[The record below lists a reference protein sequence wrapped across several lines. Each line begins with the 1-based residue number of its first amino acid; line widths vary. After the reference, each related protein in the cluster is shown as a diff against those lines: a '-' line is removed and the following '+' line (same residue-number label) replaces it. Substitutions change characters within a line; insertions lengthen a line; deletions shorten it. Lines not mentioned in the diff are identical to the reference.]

1 MICFTRI
8 PLKDFIKKHNPQEP
22 KKETI
27 ENFEKEIN
35 NLLENAPKQDDE
47 EFQKNEINK
56 FLKNTYGYD
65 CNTYK
70 KVDSAIYVDGEVR
83 VLIEVKALNNRNEF
97 PKNRENPISKAFCQ
111 MVLYFLEEIEKEKN
125 NSLKHTIICNAHEFF
140 LFDCKDLLF
149 LKEDKRIKDFYKKC
163 AKKEGTDSSKPKFYK
178 DLEQYLQ
185 EDFQGELRYTHFNL
199 SNYDPK
205 ELPLIYQVLSQEVL
219 LKQRK
224 TLDANTLN
232 KDFYEELLYI
242 LGLEEQNDK
251 GKILIKP
258 SRTQNSL
265 SAALKKK
272 YENLDDEEVMALLI
286 AWNNRIL
293 FLRLLESLL
302 ISFKHFEKPFLTTEN
317 FKDFNAL
324 NTLFFEVLAKK
335 NSERSLNK
343 EDKILE
349 KIPYLNSSLFDQTP
363 LELKG
368 HEIRLLENKKLEL
381 YQNSVLKKH
390 ENYQEK
396 KELPLLKYLFEF
408 LRLYKFTTTPKD
420 IKDNTDTSESRL
432 INPSVLGLVFE
443 KLNGYKEGS
452 FYTPSFITS
461 YMCKESI
468 TPIVLDKFNA
478 IYQWDCENLKALR
491 EKIDRNFSNEK
502 AKEYLNT
509 LLTLRICDPAVGS
522 GHFLVSALNEMV
534 LIAYELGLI
543 ASLYR
548 HELRLENDE
557 IIIHHAQTGEIFNYK
572 KPHSEND
579 PHHQIQKEL
588 FELKKD
594 IIENCLFGVDINPN
608 SCEIT
613 KLRLWIELLKYSYYI
628 FEKGKNTNN
637 LETLPN
643 IDINIKCANSLV
655 SRFALKDKALLKTE
669 KNKNLEYYI
678 AEYKELVKIY
688 KDPKILESL
697 TRPIKDSNAVRKYAK
712 ERLYQELAQ
721 NPNKDF
727 KKALNDRIEK
737 IKEAF
742 KLTLEPPQKELK
754 FKKFLKEHLELYGKS
769 ILEEAN
775 DNGLELEALALEK
788 KMAHEGLFH
797 DYTPYPKLDK
807 TDKVV
812 GLEHFNRYVLT
823 SYKDLQDEN
832 ERYANALEW
841 RFEFPEVLNDEGD
854 FLGFD
859 CIIGNPPYIRQEHI
873 KDLKPLLQKQYQDFY
888 NSTADIYTYF
898 FALAYHLLKEKGFN
912 AFITSNKYA
921 RAKYGAKLRELLLKK
936 TTLVSYMELNA
947 LKVFESAAVDTS
959 IMSFIKQ
966 TPPKESDFEY
976 YEPTPNDKDDLKST
990 PHLPMKQ
997 NALSTESFIFANAT
1011 LLDLRDKIESVGTP
1025 LKDWDIQ
1032 INYGIKTGANE
1043 AFIIP
1048 TEKREEILKNCDDA
1062 QKDER
1067 GMSERE
1073 RTKELIKPILRGK
1086 DIKRYSYEW
1095 ADLWVIIAKFGSH
1108 EFLEVEYPTI
1118 YNHLLQY
1125 KDQLEQRGQC
1135 RYSRGPQNSNKPYP
1149 GQHHWL
1155 ELDNNPK
1162 DSYLQDFEKEKIVYG
1177 EIVQEPRFY
1186 LDNGE
1191 CELGVFYAEATS
1203 FILTGEHL
1211 RYLLGMLHSKLIT
1224 FAFKTF
1230 YAGGGLGES
1239 GYRYK
1244 KAFIERLPIPQITE
1258 KNQELADKITDGAKQ
1273 ILALKAK
1280 DPKANTQGLEKEI
1293 DALVYQL
1300 YHLTDEE
1307 IKTIE
1312 NGQ

>member
-1 MICFTRI
+1 MIKFARI

-35 NLLENAPKQDDE
+35 SLLENAKRQNYE
-47 EFQKNEINK
+47 ESQKSKINE
-56 FLKNTYGYD
+56 FLKNTYGYEYD
-65 CNTYK
+65 TYE

-83 VLIEVKALNNRNEF
+83 VLIEVKALDNKTEF
-97 PKNRENPISKAFCQ
+97 PKNRENPLSKAFCQ
-111 MVLYFLEEIEKEKN
+111 MVFYFLNAIENN
-125 NSLKHTIICNAHEFF
+125 NSLKHAIICNAHEFF

-149 LKEDKRIKDFYKKC
+149 LKEDKCIKKLYKNC
-163 AKKEGTDSSKPKFYK
+163 DQKEGTDPSTKRFYS
-178 DLEQYLQ
+178 DLEEYLKK
-185 EDFQGELRYTHFNL
+185 DFEGELRYTHFNL
-199 SNYDPK
+199 SDDFK
-205 ELPLIYQVLSQEVL
+205 ELPLIYQVLSHEVL

-251 GKILIKP
+251 GKILIKQ
-258 SRTQNSL
+258 SRTKNSL
-265 SAALKKK
+265 SDALKKK
-272 YENLDDEEVMALLI
+272 YKNLDDEEVMALLI

-302 ISFKHFEKPFLTTEN
+302 ISFKHFEKSFLTTEN

-335 NSERSLNK
+335 NSERLPEIK
-343 EDKILE
+343 EDKILR
-349 KIPYLNSSLFDQTP
+349 KIPYLNSSLFDKTP

-368 HEIRLLENKKLEL
+368 HEIKWLDNYPLEIYPK
-381 YQNSVLKKH
+381 SVLKKH
-390 ENYQEK
+390 EDYQKEK
-396 KELPLLKYLFEF
+396 PLPLLKYLFEF
-408 LRLYKFTTTPKD
+408 LRVYKFTTTPED

-468 TPIVLDKFNA
+468 TSIVLDKFNQTYK
-478 IYQWDCENLKALR
+478 IECDNLKELKNYLKNSYKEDKR
-491 EKIDRNFSNEK
+491 
-502 AKEYLNT
+502 KEYLQL
-509 LLTLRICDPAVGS
+509 LLTLRVCDPAVGS

-534 LIAYELGLI
+534 WIAYELGLI
-543 ASLYR
+543 ASLYACD
-548 HELRLENDE
+548 LKLENDE
-557 IIIHHAQTGEIFNYK
+557 IIIHHAQTGEIFNYTI
-572 KPHSEND
+572 PHSEND
-579 PHHQIQKEL
+579 PHHHIQKEL

-643 IDINIKCANSLV
+643 IDINIKCANSLI
-655 SRFALKDKALLKTE
+655 SRFNLNDDLKKIPNIK
-669 KNKNLEYYI
+669 KKI
-678 AEYKELVKIY
+678 QEYKDLVAQY
-688 KDPKILESL
+688 KDPNPLYPLNKQDLINKIQDLKNTFSL
-697 TRPIKDSNAVRKYAK
+697 TLKDPKTKA
-712 ERLYQELAQ
+712 ELE
-721 NPNKDF
+721 
-727 KKALNDRIEK
+727 KAIEK
-737 IKEAF
+737 HIKNYNFFALDDKSLLDGLNYFIPSLFGTLKLSPKEEEEAF
-742 KLTLEPPQKELK
+742 AS
-754 FKKFLKEHLELYGKS
+754 YGR
-769 ILEEAN
+769 IR
-775 DNGLELEALALEK
+775 ALRK
-788 KMAHEGLFH
+788 
-797 DYTPYPKLDK
+797 KLDD
-807 TDKVV
+807 TLS
-812 GLEHFNRYVLT
+812 GGEY
-823 SYKDLQDEN
+823 Q
-832 ERYANALEW
+832 NAFEW
-841 RFEFPEVLNDEGD
+841 RFEFPEVLDDEGN

-859 CIIGNPPYIRQEHI
+859 CIIGNPPYIRQEQI
-873 KDLKPLLQKQYQDFY
+873 KDLKPLLEKQYQDFY

-898 FALAYHLLKEKGFN
+898 FALSYHLLKEKGFS

-921 RAKYGAKLRELLLKK
+921 RAKYGVKLRELLLKK
-936 TTLVSYMELNA
+936 TTIVSYMELNA
-947 LKVFESAAVDTS
+947 LKVFESATVDTS
-959 IMSFIKQ
+959 IMNFIKQ
-966 TPPKESDFEY
+966 TPPKESSFNY
-976 YEPTPNDKDDLKST
+976 YEPTSNDKDDLKST
-990 PHLPMKQ
+990 PHLSMRQ

-1043 AFIIP
+1043 AFIIT
-1048 TEKREEILKNCDDA
+1048 TEKRDAILNACKT
-1062 QKDER
+1062 QE
-1067 GMSERE
+1067 ERE
-1073 RTKELIKPILRGK
+1073 CTKRLIKPILRGK

-1095 ADLWVIIAKFGSH
+1095 AHLWVINTHNGYTSAFKSKIPPIDIAKYPATKAHLDAHYDTIATRCDQGDTPYH
-1108 EFLEVEYPTI
+1108 LRNCAYLE
-1118 YNHLLQY
+1118 
-1125 KDQLEQRGQC
+1125 
-1135 RYSRGPQNSNKPYP
+1135 
-1149 GQHHWL
+1149 
-1155 ELDNNPK
+1155 
-1162 DSYLQDFEKEKIVYG
+1162 DFEKEKIVYG

-1191 CELGVFYAEATS
+1191 CELGYFYAEATS

-1230 YAGGGLGES
+1230 YAGGGLSES

-1258 KNQELADKITDGAKQ
+1258 KNQELADKITDGAEA
-1273 ILALKAK
+1273 ILQAKAK
-1280 DPKANTQGLEKEI
+1280 DPKANTQKLEKEI

-1307 IKTIE
+1307 IKIIE
-1312 NGQ
+1312 DGQ

>member
-1 MICFTRI
+1 MDYKKLDLPNTNYPNKEQLKAFETAFNAFLETNPQENENHHNDAFNDLLKGIFKYKVKPTKKIDSAILNENNEVEVIIEFKAIKNPNEFIKKGDLNVKAFHESLLYYLRERKGGNNNLKRLILATIKELYIIDADEFEVFNKDKEIKKAFENCHDKKGNDTRTEAFYDVCQKHLNELDRSLKYYYI
-8 PLKDFIKKHNPQEP
+8 PLK
-22 KKETI
+22 KE
-27 ENFEKEIN
+27 
-35 NLLENAPKQDDE
+35 NLA
-47 EFQKNEINK
+47 
-56 FLKNTYGYD
+56 
-65 CNTYK
+65 
-70 KVDSAIYVDGEVR
+70 
-83 VLIEVKALNNRNEF
+83 
-97 PKNRENPISKAFCQ
+97 
-111 MVLYFLEEIEKEKN
+111 
-125 NSLKHTIICNAHEFF
+125 
-140 LFDCKDLLF
+140 
-149 LKEDKRIKDFYKKC
+149 
-163 AKKEGTDSSKPKFYK
+163 
-178 DLEQYLQ
+178 
-185 EDFQGELRYTHFNL
+185 
-199 SNYDPK
+199 
-205 ELPLIYQVLSQEVL
+205 LIYQALSPNFL
-219 LKQRK
+219 LKIPK
-224 TLDANTLN
+224 YSDANTLN

-265 SAALKKK
+265 SYALKEK
-272 YENLDDEEVMALLI
+272 YKNLEDEEVMALLI

-302 ISFKHFEKPFLTTEN
+302 FSFKHFGKHFGKSFLTTEN

-335 NSERSLNK
+335 NNERLKEIK

-349 KIPYLNSSLFDQTP
+349 KIPYLNSSLFDKTP

-368 HEIRLLENKKLEL
+368 HEIKWLSNEPLEIYPK
-381 YQNSVLKKH
+381 SVLKKD
-390 ENYQEK
+390 EK
-396 KELPLLKYLFEF
+396 YKNKKDLPLLKYFFEF

-478 IYQWDCENLKALR
+478 TYQWDCENLKALR

-534 LIAYELGLI
+534 LIAYKLGLI

-557 IIIHHAQTGEIFNYK
+557 IIIHTPKNEVFNYE
-572 KPHSEND
+572 KPDREND

-628 FEKGKNTNN
+628 FEEGKNTNA

-643 IDINIKCANSLV
+643 IDINIKCANSLI
-655 SRFALKDKALLKTE
+655 SRFNLNDDLKKIPNIK
-669 KNKNLEYYI
+669 KKI
-678 AEYKELVKIY
+678 QEYKDLVAQY
-688 KDPKILESL
+688 KDPNPLYLLNKADLINKIQDLKNTFSL
-697 TRPIKDSNAVRKYAK
+697 TLKDPKTKA
-712 ERLYQELAQ
+712 ELE
-721 NPNKDF
+721 
-727 KKALNDRIEK
+727 KAIEK
-737 IKEAF
+737 HIKKYNFFALDDKSLLDGLDYFIPSLFGTLKLSPKEEEEAF
-742 KLTLEPPQKELK
+742 AS
-754 FKKFLKEHLELYGKS
+754 YGR
-769 ILEEAN
+769 IR
-775 DNGLELEALALEK
+775 ALRK
-788 KMAHEGLFH
+788 
-797 DYTPYPKLDK
+797 KLD
-807 TDKVV
+807 DALS
-812 GLEHFNRYVLT
+812 GREY
-823 SYKDLQDEN
+823 Q
-832 ERYANALEW
+832 NAFEW
-841 RFEFPEVLNDEGD
+841 RFEFPEVLDDEGD

-921 RAKYGAKLRELLLKK
+921 RAKYGAKLREWLLKK

-966 TPPKESDFEY
+966 TPPKESSFNY
-976 YEPTPNDKDDLKST
+976 YEPTPDDKNDLKSART
-990 PHLPMKQ
+990 LSMKQ
-997 NALSTESFIFANAT
+997 NALSTESFIFANASF
-1011 LLDLRDKIESVGTP
+1011 LDLRDKMESVGTP

-1043 AFIIP
+1043 AFIIT
-1048 TEKREEILKNCDDA
+1048 TEKREEILNACKT
-1062 QKDER
+1062 QEER
-1067 GMSERE
+1067 K
-1073 RTKELIKPILRGK
+1073 RTETLIKPILRGK

-1095 ADLWVIIAKFGSH
+1095 AGEWIIFIPWHFPNTNNQKNMEENEQDFSIH
-1108 EFLEVEYPTI
+1108 YPII
-1118 YNHLLQY
+1118 YTHLLSHKDKLLKRNKDETGKRYEWYCLQRWAANYY
-1125 KDQLEQRGQC
+1125 K
-1135 RYSRGPQNSNKPYP
+1135 
-1149 GQHHWL
+1149 
-1155 ELDNNPK
+1155 
-1162 DSYLQDFEKEKIVYG
+1162 DFEKEKIVYPC
-1177 EIVQEPRFY
+1177 IMAKEPCFVY
-1186 LDNGE
+1186 EEKG
-1191 CELGVFYAEATS
+1191 FYAPAPAN
-1203 FILTGEHL
+1203 IITGDKIEIK
-1211 RYLLGMLHSKLIT
+1211 YITALLNSKCIY
-1224 FAFKTF
+1224 FAMRKF
-1230 YAGGGLGES
+1230 YMGGGIEGEL
-1239 GYRYK
+1239 K
-1244 KAFIERLPIPQITE
+1244 TNNLEKIPIPKITE
-1258 KNQELADKITDGAKQ
+1258 KNQKLARKITDCAKA
-1273 ILALKAK
+1273 ILEAKEK
-1280 DPKANTQGLEKEI
+1280 DPKANTQKLEKEI

-1300 YHLTDEE
+1300 YNLTDEE
-1307 IKTIE
+1307 IKIIE
-1312 NGQ
+1312 EGQ

>member
-1 MICFTRI
+1 MDYKKLDLPNTNYPNQEQLKAFETAFNAFLETNQQENENHHNDAFNDLLKGVFKYKVKPIKKIDSAILNENNKVEVIIEFKALKNPNEFIKKGDLNVKAFHESLLYYLTERKEGNNNLKHLILATIKELYIIDANEFEVFNKDKEIEKAFKNCHDRKGNDTSTKAFYDFCQKRLNELDYSLKYHHI
-8 PLKDFIKKHNPQEP
+8 PLK
-22 KKETI
+22 KE
-27 ENFEKEIN
+27 
-35 NLLENAPKQDDE
+35 NLA
-47 EFQKNEINK
+47 
-56 FLKNTYGYD
+56 
-65 CNTYK
+65 
-70 KVDSAIYVDGEVR
+70 
-83 VLIEVKALNNRNEF
+83 
-97 PKNRENPISKAFCQ
+97 
-111 MVLYFLEEIEKEKN
+111 
-125 NSLKHTIICNAHEFF
+125 
-140 LFDCKDLLF
+140 
-149 LKEDKRIKDFYKKC
+149 
-163 AKKEGTDSSKPKFYK
+163 
-178 DLEQYLQ
+178 
-185 EDFQGELRYTHFNL
+185 
-199 SNYDPK
+199 
-205 ELPLIYQVLSQEVL
+205 LIYQALSPNFL
-219 LKQRK
+219 LKIPK
-224 TLDANTLN
+224 YSDANTLN

-265 SAALKKK
+265 SDALKKK
-272 YENLDDEEVMALLI
+272 YKNLDDEEVMALLI

-302 ISFKHFEKPFLTTEN
+302 NSFEHLKSFLTTEN
-317 FKDFNAL
+317 FENFNAL

-335 NSERSLNK
+335 NSERLSEIK

-368 HEIRLLENKKLEL
+368 YEIKLLDNKKLEI
-381 YQNSVLKKH
+381 YKNSVLKKH
-390 ENYQEK
+390 EDYQKE

-408 LRLYKFTTTPKD
+408 LRLYDFTTTPKD

-461 YMCKESI
+461 YMCSESI
-468 TPIVLDKFNA
+468 TSIVLDKFNQTYK
-478 IYQWDCENLKALR
+478 IECDNLTELKNYLKSYKEDKR
-491 EKIDRNFSNEK
+491 
-502 AKEYLNT
+502 KEYLQL

-534 LIAYELGLI
+534 RVAYELGLI
-543 ASLYR
+543 TSLPLDATL
-548 HELRLENDE
+548 ELENDE
-557 IIIHHAQTGEIFNYK
+557 ILIKISNKSFIYTRPSSEKEQSHH
-572 KPHSEND
+572 
-579 PHHQIQKEL
+579 IQKEL
-588 FELKKD
+588 FELKKS

-628 FEKGKNTNN
+628 FEKGKNTNA

-643 IDINIKCANSLV
+643 IDINIKCANSLI
-655 SRFALKDKALLKTE
+655 SRFDFKQSLTHYPNIKEKTQQYKKLVKNYKEGLFDDKTILSNQIKDLLKTF
-669 KNKNLEYYI
+669 
-678 AEYKELVKIY
+678 
-688 KDPKILESL
+688 
-697 TRPIKDSNAVRKYAK
+697 
-712 ERLYQELAQ
+712 Q
-721 NPNKDF
+721 NF
-727 KKALNDRIEK
+727 CLNDKYKKE
-737 IKEAF
+737 IKAF
-742 KLTLEPPQKELK
+742 VTQCEEYRKLYGNYFAKDDADLK
-754 FKKFLKEHLELYGKS
+754 LYISENPFPKHENIYDNEEIQQQAYQYFLKLKQTYDMLY
-769 ILEEAN
+769 N
-775 DNGLELEALALEK
+775 
-788 KMAHEGLFH
+788 
-797 DYTPYPKLDK
+797 
-807 TDKVV
+807 
-812 GLEHFNRYVLT
+812 FNN
-823 SYKDLQDEN
+823 S
-832 ERYANALEW
+832 LEW
-841 RFEFPEVLNDEGD
+841 RFEFPEVLDDEGD

-859 CIIGNPPYIRQEHI
+859 CIIGNPPYIRQEQI

-898 FALAYHLLKEKGFN
+898 FALAYHLLKEKGFS

-921 RAKYGAKLRELLLKK
+921 RAKYGAKLREWLLKK
-936 TTLVSYMELNA
+936 TTIVSYMELNA

-959 IMSFIKQ
+959 IMNFIKQ
-966 TPPKESDFEY
+966 TPPKESEFKY

-990 PHLPMKQ
+990 PSLSMRQ

-1011 LLDLRDKIESVGTP
+1011 LLDLRDKMESVGTP
-1025 LKDWDIQ
+1025 LKDWGIQ

-1048 TEKREEILKNCDDA
+1048 TEKREEILNACKT
-1062 QKDER
+1062 QE
-1067 GMSERE
+1067 ERE
-1073 RTKELIKPILRGK
+1073 CTEGLIKPILRGK

-1095 ADLWVIIAKFGSH
+1095 AHLWVINTHNGYTSAQKSKIPPIDIAKYPATKAHLDSH
-1108 EFLEVEYPTI
+1108 WDTIATRCDQGDTPYHLRNCAYLE
-1118 YNHLLQY
+1118 
-1125 KDQLEQRGQC
+1125 
-1135 RYSRGPQNSNKPYP
+1135 
-1149 GQHHWL
+1149 
-1155 ELDNNPK
+1155 
-1162 DSYLQDFEKEKIVYG
+1162 DFEKEKIVYG

-1191 CELGVFYAEATS
+1191 CELGYFYAEATS

-1258 KNQELADKITDGAKQ
+1258 KNQELARKITDGAKQ

-1300 YHLTDEE
+1300 YYLTDEE

>member
-1 MICFTRI
+1 MIFTRI
-8 PLKDFIKKHNPQEP
+8 SLKDFIKKHNPQEP

-35 NLLENAPKQDDE
+35 SLLENAPRQDDE
-47 EFQKNEINK
+47 EFQKNEINS
-56 FLKNTYGYD
+56 FLKNTYGYR
-65 CNTYK
+65 CNTHK
-70 KVDSAIYVDGEVR
+70 KVDSAIYVDEEVQ
-83 VLIEVKALNNRNEF
+83 VLIEVKALDKKTEF
-97 PKNRENPISKAFCQ
+97 PKNKENPLSKAFCQ
-111 MVLYFLEEIEKEKN
+111 MVLYFLEETEEN
-125 NSLKHTIICNAHEFF
+125 NSLKHAIICNAHEFF
-140 LFDCKDLLF
+140 LFDCRDFCALF
-149 LKEDKRIKDFYKKC
+149 QNDKRITDFYKYC
-163 AKKEGTDSSKPKFYK
+163 AKKEGTDPSTKRFYS
-178 DLEQYLQ
+178 DLEEYLKK
-185 EDFQGELRYTHFNL
+185 DFEGELRYTHFNL
-199 SNYDPK
+199 SSYDLK

-219 LKQRK
+219 LKQKR

-251 GKILIKP
+251 GKILIKQ
-258 SRTQNSL
+258 SHTKNSL
-265 SAALKKK
+265 SDALKGS
-272 YENLDDEEVMALLI
+272 YNNLDDEEVMALLI

-302 ISFKHFEKPFLTTEN
+302 NSFKHFEDKDRFLTIEN

-335 NSERSLNK
+335 NSERLPEIK
-343 EDKILE
+343 EDKILQ
-349 KIPYLNSSLFDQTP
+349 KIPYLNSSLFDKTP

-368 HEIRLLENKKLEL
+368 YEIKLLDNKKLEI
-381 YQNSVLKKH
+381 YKNSVLKKH
-390 ENYQEK
+390 ENYQKEK
-396 KELPLLKYLFEF
+396 DWTLLEYLFKF
-408 LRLYKFTTTPKD
+408 LRLYDFTTTPKD
-420 IKDNTDTSESRL
+420 IKDNQNNSESSL

-468 TPIVLDKFNA
+468 TPIVRDKFNA

-491 EKIDRNFSNEK
+491 EKIDRNFSAQK
-502 AKEYLNT
+502 AKEYLQL

-557 IIIHHAQTGEIFNYK
+557 IIIHTPENKIFNYTI
-572 KPHSEND
+572 PHSEND
-579 PHHQIQKEL
+579 PHHHIQKEL

-628 FEKGKNTNN
+628 FEKGKNTNA

-643 IDINIKCANSLV
+643 IDINIKCANSLI
-655 SRFALKDKALLKTE
+655 SRFNLNDDLKKIPNIKQ
-669 KNKNLEYYI
+669 KI
-678 AEYKELVKIY
+678 QEYKDLVAQY
-688 KDPKILESL
+688 KDPNPLYPLNKADLINKIQDLKNTFSL
-697 TRPIKDSNAVRKYAK
+697 TLKDPKTKAELEKAIEKHIKDYNYFALDDKSLLAGLNYFIPSLFGTPKLSPK
-712 ERLYQELAQ
+712 EE
-721 NPNKDF
+721 
-727 KKALNDRIEK
+727 E
-737 IKEAF
+737 EAF
-742 KLTLEPPQKELK
+742 AS
-754 FKKFLKEHLELYGKS
+754 YGR
-769 ILEEAN
+769 IR
-775 DNGLELEALALEK
+775 ALRK
-788 KMAHEGLFH
+788 
-797 DYTPYPKLDK
+797 KLD
-807 TDKVV
+807 DALS
-812 GLEHFNRYVLT
+812 GGEYH
-823 SYKDLQDEN
+823 
-832 ERYANALEW
+832 NAFEW
-841 RFEFPEVLNDEGD
+841 RFEFPEVLDDEGD

-873 KDLKPLLQKQYQDFY
+873 KDLKPLLEKQYQDFY
-888 NSTADIYTYF
+888 NSSSDIYTYF
-898 FALAYHLLKEKGFN
+898 FALSYHLLKEKGFN

-947 LKVFESAAVDTS
+947 LKVFESATVDTS
-959 IMSFIKQ
+959 IISFIKQ
-966 TPPKESDFEY
+966 TPLKESVFNY

-990 PHLPMKQ
+990 PYLSMKQ

-1048 TEKREEILKNCDDA
+1048 TEKRDAILKNCDDV

-1095 ADLWVIIAKFGSH
+1095 AHLWVIFIPWHFPNTDNPKNMEENEQDFSIH
-1108 EFLEVEYPTI
+1108 YPII
-1118 YNHLLQY
+1118 YAHLLSH
-1125 KDQLEQRGQC
+1125 KDKLLKRNKDETGKRYEWYCLQRWAA
-1135 RYSRGPQNSNKPYP
+1135 N
-1149 GQHHWL
+1149 
-1155 ELDNNPK
+1155 
-1162 DSYLQDFEKEKIVYG
+1162 YLQDFEKEKIVYG

-1191 CELGVFYAEATS
+1191 CGLGYFYAEATS

-1211 RYLLGMLHSKLIT
+1211 HYLLGMLHSKLIT

-1244 KAFIERLPIPQITE
+1244 KAFIERLPIPKITT
-1258 KNQELADKITDGAKQ
+1258 KNQELADKITDYAEQ
-1273 ILALKAK
+1273 ILQAKAK
-1280 DPKANTQGLEKEI
+1280 DPKANTQKLEKEI

-1307 IKTIE
+1307 IKIIE

>member
-1 MICFTRI
+1 MIEFAHI
-8 PLKDFIKKHNPQEP
+8 SLKDFIKKYNPQEP

-35 NLLENAPKQDDE
+35 SLLENASKQGDE
-47 EFQKNEINK
+47 EFQKNEINS
-56 FLKNTYGYD
+56 FLRKVYDYD
-65 CNTYK
+65 CNTNK
-70 KVDSAIYVDGEVR
+70 KVDSAIYVDKEVR
-83 VLIEVKALNNRNEF
+83 VLIEVKALNNRDEF
-97 PKNRENPISKAFCQ
+97 PKENPLSKAFCQ
-111 MVLYFLEEIEKEKN
+111 MVFYFLKEIENN
-125 NSLKHTIICNAHEFF
+125 NSLKHAIICNAHEFF
-140 LFDCKDLLF
+140 FFDCKDLLF
-149 LKEDKRIKDFYKKC
+149 LKEDKSIKKFYKDC
-163 AKKEGTDSSKPKFYK
+163 DQKEGTDPSTKRFYSNLEEYLIKK
-178 DLEQYLQ
+178 DFK
-185 EDFQGELRYTHFNL
+185 DKLRYTHFNL
-199 SNYDPK
+199 SSYDPK
-205 ELPLIYQVLSQEVL
+205 ELPLIYQVLSHEVL

-251 GKILIKP
+251 GKILIKQ
-258 SRTQNSL
+258 SRTKNSL
-265 SAALKKK
+265 SDALKKEYK
-272 YENLDDEEVMALLI
+272 KLDDEEVMALLI

-302 ISFKHFEKPFLTTEN
+302 ISFKHFEEPFLTTEN
-317 FKDFNAL
+317 FKDFKAL

-335 NSERSLNK
+335 NNERSLEK
-343 EDKILE
+343 EILG
-349 KIPYLNSSLFDQTP
+349 KIPYLNSSLFDKTP

-368 HEIRLLENKKLEL
+368 HEIKLLDNKKLEI
-381 YQNSVLKKH
+381 YKNSVLKKH
-390 ENYQEK
+390 KEDYQKEK
-396 KELPLLKYLFEF
+396 ALPLLKYLFTF
-408 LRLYKFTTTPKD
+408 LRVYDFTTTPKD
-420 IKDNTDTSESRL
+420 IKDNQSKSESRL

-478 IYQWDCENLKALR
+478 IYQWGCKDLEALKG
-491 EKIDRNFSNEK
+491 KIDRNFSNEK

-557 IIIHHAQTGEIFNYK
+557 IIIHTPEDKVFKYTI
-572 KPHSEND
+572 PHSEND

-588 FELKKD
+588 FNLKKD

-628 FEKGKNTNN
+628 FEEGKNTNN

-643 IDINIKCANSLV
+643 IDINIKCANSLIFNFPLN
-655 SRFALKDKALLKTE
+655 SKLTIGQTLEFS
-669 KNKNLEYYI
+669 KNLKAEI
-678 AEYKELVKIY
+678 KEYKNSVMLY
-688 KDPKILESL
+688 KEGLGEKTKILQNIAKLKSLIINYFIEQHQAKKHLKESL
-697 TRPIKDSNAVRKYAK
+697 KAFISEYGDGIFDLSTAFGMEMLKIARLKENNYKFVPTLTKKQPSPIGVEAN
-712 ERLYQELAQ
+712 RLL
-721 NPNKDF
+721 
-727 KKALNDRIEK
+727 IK
-737 IKEAF
+737 IKEC
-742 KLTLEPPQKELK
+742 
-754 FKKFLKEHLELYGKS
+754 Y
-769 ILEEAN
+769 
-775 DNGLELEALALEK
+775 EAL
-788 KMAHEGLFH
+788 
-797 DYTPYPKLDK
+797 
-807 TDKVV
+807 
-812 GLEHFNRYVLT
+812 
-823 SYKDLQDEN
+823 EN
-832 ERYANALEW
+832 LKNSKAFEW
-841 RFEFPEVLNDEGD
+841 RFEFPEVLDDEGD

-873 KDLKPLLQKQYQDFY
+873 KDLKPLLEKQYQDFY

-921 RAKYGAKLRELLLKK
+921 RVKYGAKLRELLLKK
-936 TTLVSYMELNA
+936 TTIVSYMELNA

-966 TPPKESDFEY
+966 EPSKESRFNY
-976 YEPTPNDKDDLKST
+976 CKPTPDDKNDLKSAS
-990 PHLPMKQ
+990 PLPMRQ
-997 NALSTESFIFANAT
+997 NALSTESFIFANT
-1011 LLDLRDKIESVGTP
+1011 SLLDLRDKMESVGTP

-1043 AFIIP
+1043 AFIIT
-1048 TEKREEILKNCDDA
+1048 TEKREEILNACKT
-1062 QKDER
+1062 QEER
-1067 GMSERE
+1067 K
-1073 RTKELIKPILRGK
+1073 RTEALIKPILRGK

-1095 ADLWVIIAKFGSH
+1095 AHLWVIFIPWHF
-1108 EFLEVEYPTI
+1108 PNT
-1118 YNHLLQY
+1118 
-1125 KDQLEQRGQC
+1125 
-1135 RYSRGPQNSNKPYP
+1135 
-1149 GQHHWL
+1149 
-1155 ELDNNPK
+1155 NNPK
-1162 DSYLQDFEKEKIVYG
+1162 NMEENEQDFSIHYPIIYAHLLSHKDKLLKRNKDETGKRYEWYCLQRWAANYYQDFEKEKIVYG

-1191 CELGVFYAEATS
+1191 CGLGYFYAEATS

-1211 RYLLGMLHSKLIT
+1211 HYLLGMLHSKLIT

-1244 KAFIERLPIPQITE
+1244 KAFIERLPIPKITPQ
-1258 KNQELADKITDGAKQ
+1258 NQELADKITALVEQ
-1273 ILALKAK
+1273 ILQAKAK
-1280 DPKANTQGLEKEI
+1280 DPKANTQRLEKEI

-1300 YHLTDEE
+1300 YNLTDEE
-1307 IKTIE
+1307 IKIIE

>member
-1 MICFTRI
+1 MISFTRTL
-8 PLKDFIKKHNPQEP
+8 LKDFIKKYNPQEP

-35 NLLENAPKQDDE
+35 SLLENAPRQDDE

-56 FLKNTYGYD
+56 FLKNVYGYD
-65 CNTYK
+65 CNTYE
-70 KVDSAIYVDGEVR
+70 KVDSAIYVDEEVQ
-83 VLIEVKALNNRNEF
+83 VLIEVKALNNKTEF
-97 PKNRENPISKAFCQ
+97 PKNRENPLSKAFCQ

-149 LKEDKRIKDFYKKC
+149 LKEDKRIKKFYDNY
-163 AKKEGTDSSKPKFYK
+163 AKKEGTDSSKPKFYQ

-199 SNYDPK
+199 SDGFK
-205 ELPLIYQVLSQEVL
+205 ELPLIYQVLSHEVL
-219 LKQRK
+219 LKQKK

-242 LGLEEQNDK
+242 LGLEEKNEK

-265 SAALKKK
+265 SDALKASYK
-272 YENLDDEEVMALLI
+272 NLDDEEVMALLI

-302 ISFKHFEKPFLTTEN
+302 FSFKHFKNSFLTTEN

-335 NSERSLNK
+335 NSERLKEIK
-343 EDKILE
+343 EDKILG

-368 HEIRLLENKKLEL
+368 YEIKLLDNKKLEI
-381 YQNSVLKKH
+381 YKNSVLKKD
-390 ENYQEK
+390 NPKQEP
-396 KELPLLKYLFEF
+396 LPLLEYLFEF
-408 LRLYKFTTTPKD
+408 LRLYDFTTTPKD
-420 IKDNTDTSESRL
+420 IKDNTNTSESYL
-432 INPSVLGLVFE
+432 INSSVLGLVFE

-468 TPIVLDKFNA
+468 TPIVLDKFNQTYK
-478 IYQWDCENLKALR
+478 IECDNLKELKNYLKSYKEDKR
-491 EKIDRNFSNEK
+491 
-502 AKEYLNT
+502 KEYLQL
-509 LLTLRICDPAVGS
+509 LLTLRVCDPAVGS

-534 LIAYELGLI
+534 WIAYELGLI

-557 IIIHHAQTGEIFNYK
+557 IIIHTPENKIFNYTI
-572 KPHSEND
+572 PIREND
-579 PHHQIQKEL
+579 PHHHIQKEL

-613 KLRLWIELLKYSYYI
+613 NLRLWIELLKYSYYI
-628 FEKGKNTNN
+628 FEEGKNTNA

-643 IDINIKCANSLV
+643 IDINIKCANSLI
-655 SRFALKDKALLKTE
+655 SRFALKDKALLKNE
-669 KNKNLEYYI
+669 KNKNLEYSI

-688 KDPKILESL
+688 KDPQILETL
-697 TRPIKDSNAVRKYAK
+697 THPIKDSDAVGKYAK
-712 ERLYQELAQ
+712 ERLYQELKQ

-737 IKEAF
+737 IKKAF
-742 KLTLEPPQKELK
+742 KLTLDPPPKELK

-769 ILEEAN
+769 ILEEIN
-775 DNGLELEALALEK
+775 YNGLELEALALEK
-788 KMAHEGLFH
+788 QMASEKLFH
-797 DYTPYPKLDK
+797 DYRPYPKLDK
-807 TDKVV
+807 SDKVV
-812 GLEHFNRYVLT
+812 GLEHFNLYVLT

-841 RFEFPEVLNDEGD
+841 RFEFPEVLDDEGD

-873 KDLKPLLQKQYQDFY
+873 KDLKPLLEKQYQDFY

-898 FALAYHLLKEKGFN
+898 FALSYHLLREKGFN

-947 LKVFESAAVDTS
+947 LKVFESATVDTS
-959 IMSFIKQ
+959 IMNFIKQ
-966 TPPKESDFEY
+966 TPPKESDFKY
-976 YEPTPNDKDDLKST
+976 YEPTQNDKENLKNT
-990 PHLPMKQ
+990 PYLSMKQ

-1048 TEKREEILKNCDDA
+1048 TEKRDAILNACKT
-1062 QKDER
+1062 QE
-1067 GMSERE
+1067 ERE
-1073 RTKELIKPILRGK
+1073 RTEALIKPILRGK

-1095 ADLWVIIAKFGSH
+1095 ADLWVIATFPSLKLNIDD
-1108 EFLEVEYPTI
+1108 YPSLKI
-1118 YNHLLQY
+1118 YLS
-1125 KDQLEQRGQC
+1125 QC
-1135 RYSRGPQNSNKPYP
+1135 RPRIDQSGEKGCRKKTSNQWFETQDTIAYH
-1149 GQHHWL
+1149 G
-1155 ELDNNPK
+1155 
-1162 DSYLQDFEKEKIVYG
+1162 DFEKEKIVYG

-1191 CELGVFYAEATS
+1191 CELGYFYAEATS

-1211 RYLLGMLHSKLIT
+1211 CYLLGMLHSKLIT

-1273 ILALKAK
+1273 ILALKEK
-1280 DPKANTQGLEKEI
+1280 DPKANTQRLEKEI

-1307 IKTIE
+1307 IKIIE

>member
-1 MICFTRI
+1 M
-8 PLKDFIKKHNPQEP
+8 
-22 KKETI
+22 
-27 ENFEKEIN
+27 
-35 NLLENAPKQDDE
+35 
-47 EFQKNEINK
+47 KN
-56 FLKNTYGYD
+56 
-65 CNTYK
+65 
-70 KVDSAIYVDGEVR
+70 
-83 VLIEVKALNNRNEF
+83 
-97 PKNRENPISKAFCQ
+97 
-111 MVLYFLEEIEKEKN
+111 YF
-125 NSLKHTIICNAHEFF
+125 
-140 LFDCKDLLF
+140 
-149 LKEDKRIKDFYKKC
+149 
-163 AKKEGTDSSKPKFYK
+163 
-178 DLEQYLQ
+178 
-185 EDFQGELRYTHFNL
+185 
-199 SNYDPK
+199 
-205 ELPLIYQVLSQEVL
+205 
-219 LKQRK
+219 
-224 TLDANTLN
+224 
-232 KDFYEELLYI
+232 I
-242 LGLEEQNDK
+242 LGLEEKNEK

-265 SAALKKK
+265 SYALKEQYK
-272 YENLDDEEVMALLI
+272 NLDDEEVMALLI

-302 ISFKHFEKPFLTTEN
+302 NSFNHFEKPFLTTEN
-317 FKDFNAL
+317 FKDFNDL

-343 EDKILE
+343 ENKILE
-349 KIPYLNSSLFDQTP
+349 KIPYLNSSLFDQTL

-368 HEIRLLENKKLEL
+368 HEIKLLNNEPLEI
-381 YQNSVLKKH
+381 YPKSVLKKH
-390 ENYQEK
+390 EEYQK
-396 KELPLLKYLFEF
+396 QKDLPLLEYFFEF
-408 LRLYKFTTTPKD
+408 LRVYDFTTTPKD
-420 IKDNTDTSESRL
+420 IKDNQNTSESRL

-443 KLNGYKEGS
+443 KLNGYKEES

-478 IYQWDCENLKALR
+478 TYQWDCENLKALR
-491 EKIDRNFSNEK
+491 EKIDRNFSSNEK

-548 HELRLENDE
+548 HDLRLENDE
-557 IIIHHAQTGEIFNYK
+557 IIIHTPEDKVFKYTI
-572 KPHSEND
+572 PHSEND

-628 FEKGKNTNN
+628 FEEGKNTNN

-643 IDINIKCANSLV
+643 IDINIKCANSLI

-688 KDPKILESL
+688 KDPKILETL
-697 TRPIKDSNAVRKYAK
+697 THPIKDSNAVRKYAK
-712 ERLYQELAQ
+712 ERLYQELVQ

-841 RFEFPEVLNDEGD
+841 RFEFPEVLDDEGN

-888 NSTADIYTYF
+888 NSSSDIYTYF
-898 FALAYHLLKEKGFN
+898 FALAFNLLKEKGFS

-959 IMSFIKQ
+959 IMNFIKQ
-966 TPPKESDFEY
+966 TPPKESGFKY
-976 YEPTPNDKDDLKST
+976 YEPTLNDKDDLKST
-990 PHLPMKQ
+990 PSLLMKQ

-1032 INYGIKTGANE
+1032 IYRGILTGANE

-1048 TEKREEILKNCDDA
+1048 TEKRDAILNACKTQEERK
-1062 QKDER
+1062 
-1067 GMSERE
+1067 
-1073 RTKELIKPILRGK
+1073 RTETLIKPILRGK

-1095 ADLWVIIAKFGSH
+1095 AGEWLIFIPWHFPNTGSPKDMEQNEKDFSIHYPIIYA
-1108 EFLEVEYPTI
+1108 
-1118 YNHLLQY
+1118 HLLSH
-1125 KDQLEQRGQC
+1125 KDELLKRNKDETGKRYEWYCLQR
-1135 RYSRGPQNSNKPYP
+1135 
-1149 GQHHWL
+1149 WAA
-1155 ELDNNPK
+1155 
-1162 DSYLQDFEKEKIVYG
+1162 SYYQDFEKEKIVYPC
-1177 EIVQEPRFY
+1177 IMAKEPCFVY
-1186 LDNGE
+1186 EEKG
-1191 CELGVFYAEATS
+1191 FYAPAPANIITGDKIE
-1203 FILTGEHL
+1203 IKYLTA
-1211 RYLLGMLHSKLIT
+1211 LLNSKCIY
-1224 FAFKTF
+1224 FAMRKF
-1230 YAGGGLGES
+1230 YMGGGIEGEL
-1239 GYRYK
+1239 K
-1244 KAFIERLPIPQITE
+1244 TNNLEKIPIPQIT
-1258 KNQELADKITDGAKQ
+1258 KSNQPTADKIIALVDK
-1273 ILALKAK
+1273 ILQSKEK
-1280 DPKANTQGLEKEI
+1280 DPKANTQELEKEI

-1312 NGQ
+1312 DGQ

>member
-1 MICFTRI
+1 MDYKKLDLPNTNYLSKEQLEAFKTAFDAFLETNPQENENHQNDAFNDLLKGVFKYKVKPIEKIDSAILNDNNKVEVIIEFKALKNPNEFIKKGDLNVKALHESLFYYLIERRKGNNNLKHLILATIKELYIIDANEFEVFNKDKEIENAFENCYDKKGNDTHTEAFYDACQKRLNELDHSLKYHHI
-8 PLKDFIKKHNPQEP
+8 PLK
-22 KKETI
+22 KE
-27 ENFEKEIN
+27 
-35 NLLENAPKQDDE
+35 NLA
-47 EFQKNEINK
+47 
-56 FLKNTYGYD
+56 
-65 CNTYK
+65 
-70 KVDSAIYVDGEVR
+70 
-83 VLIEVKALNNRNEF
+83 
-97 PKNRENPISKAFCQ
+97 
-111 MVLYFLEEIEKEKN
+111 
-125 NSLKHTIICNAHEFF
+125 
-140 LFDCKDLLF
+140 
-149 LKEDKRIKDFYKKC
+149 
-163 AKKEGTDSSKPKFYK
+163 
-178 DLEQYLQ
+178 
-185 EDFQGELRYTHFNL
+185 
-199 SNYDPK
+199 
-205 ELPLIYQVLSQEVL
+205 LIYQALSPNFL
-219 LKQRK
+219 LKIPK
-224 TLDANTLN
+224 YSDANTLN

-265 SAALKKK
+265 SDALKASYK
-272 YENLDDEEVMALLI
+272 NLDDEEVMALLI

-302 ISFKHFEKPFLTTEN
+302 ISFKHFGNENHFLTTEN
-317 FKDFNAL
+317 FNDFNAL

-335 NSERSLNK
+335 NSERLPEIK

-349 KIPYLNSSLFDQTP
+349 KIPYLNSSLFDKTP

-368 HEIRLLENKKLEL
+368 YEIKLLDNKKLEI
-381 YQNSVLKKH
+381 YKNSVLKKH
-390 ENYQEK
+390 EEYQK
-396 KELPLLKYLFEF
+396 DKASLPLLEYFFKF

-468 TPIVLDKFNA
+468 TTIVLDKFNQTYN
-478 IYQWDCENLKALR
+478 IECENLTELKNYLQNSYKENKR
-491 EKIDRNFSNEK
+491 
-502 AKEYLNT
+502 KEYLNT

-534 LIAYELGLI
+534 LIAHKLGLI

-548 HELRLENDE
+548 YELRLENDE
-557 IIIHHAQTGEIFNYK
+557 IIIHTPEDKVFKYTI
-572 KPHSEND
+572 PHSEND

-588 FELKKD
+588 FELKKS

-628 FEKGKNTNN
+628 FEEGKNTNN

-643 IDINIKCANSLV
+643 IDINIKCGNSLIFNFPLN
-655 SRFALKDKALLKTE
+655 SKLTIGQTLEFS
-669 KNKNLEYYI
+669 KNLKAEI
-678 AEYKELVKIY
+678 KEYKNSVMFY
-688 KDPKILESL
+688 KEGLGEKAKILQNIAKLKSLIINYFIEQHQAKRHLKESL
-697 TRPIKDSNAVRKYAK
+697 KAFISEYGDGIFDISTAFGMEMLKIARHKDNNYKFNPTLTKKQPSPIGVEAN
-712 ERLYQELAQ
+712 RLL
-721 NPNKDF
+721 
-727 KKALNDRIEK
+727 IK
-737 IKEAF
+737 IKECYE
-742 KLTLEPPQKELK
+742 TLENLK
-754 FKKFLKEHLELYGKS
+754 NS
-769 ILEEAN
+769 
-775 DNGLELEALALEK
+775 
-788 KMAHEGLFH
+788 
-797 DYTPYPKLDK
+797 K
-807 TDKVV
+807 T
-812 GLEHFNRYVLT
+812 
-823 SYKDLQDEN
+823 
-832 ERYANALEW
+832 LEW
-841 RFEFPEVLNDEGD
+841 RFEFPEVLDDEGD
-854 FLGFD
+854 FSGFD

-873 KDLKPLLQKQYQDFY
+873 KDLKPLLEKQYQDFY

-898 FALAYHLLKEKGFN
+898 FALAFNLLKEKGFN

-921 RAKYGAKLRELLLKK
+921 RAKYGAKLREWLLKK
-936 TTLVSYMELNA
+936 TTIVSYMELNA
-947 LKVFESAAVDTS
+947 LKVFESATVDTS
-959 IMSFIKQ
+959 IMNFIKQ
-966 TPPKESDFEY
+966 DPPKESDFKY

-990 PHLPMKQ
+990 PSLSMKQ

-1032 INYGIKTGANE
+1032 IYRGILTGANE

-1048 TEKREEILKNCDDA
+1048 TEKRDAILNACKTQEERKHT
-1062 QKDER
+1062 ER
-1067 GMSERE
+1067 
-1073 RTKELIKPILRGK
+1073 LIKPILRGK

-1095 ADLWVIIAKFGSH
+1095 AGEWLINTHNGYTSNLKSKIPPIDIAKYPATKAHLDAHYDTIATRCDQGDTPYH
-1108 EFLEVEYPTI
+1108 LRNCAYLE
-1118 YNHLLQY
+1118 
-1125 KDQLEQRGQC
+1125 
-1135 RYSRGPQNSNKPYP
+1135 
-1149 GQHHWL
+1149 
-1155 ELDNNPK
+1155 
-1162 DSYLQDFEKEKIVYG
+1162 DFEKEKIVYG

-1191 CELGVFYAEATS
+1191 CELGYFYAEATS

-1244 KAFIERLPIPQITE
+1244 KAFIERLPIPKITE
-1258 KNQELADKITDGAKQ
+1258 KNQELADKITDSTKQ
-1273 ILALKAK
+1273 ILVLKEK
-1280 DPKANTQGLEKEI
+1280 DPKANTQELEKEI

-1307 IKTIE
+1307 IKIIE

>member
-1 MICFTRI
+1 MIRFAHI
-8 PLKDFIKKHNPQEP
+8 SLKDFIKKHNPQEP

-35 NLLENAPKQDDE
+35 SLLENAPKQDDE

-56 FLKNTYGYD
+56 FLKNAYGYD
-65 CNTYK
+65 CNISK

-83 VLIEVKALNNRNEF
+83 VLIEVKALNNKTEF
-97 PKNRENPISKAFCQ
+97 PKNRENPLSKAFCQ
-111 MVLYFLEEIEKEKN
+111 MVFYFLNAIKNN
-125 NSLKHTIICNAHEFF
+125 NSLKHAIICNAHEFF
-140 LFDCKDLLF
+140 LFDCKDFCTLF
-149 LKEDKRIKDFYKKC
+149 QNHKRITKLHKDC
-163 AKKEGTDSSKPKFYK
+163 AKKEGTDDSTKRFYS
-178 DLEQYLQ
+178 DLEEYLKK
-185 EDFQGELRYTHFNL
+185 DFQGELPYTHFNL
-199 SNYDPK
+199 SSYDPK
-205 ELPLIYQVLSQEVL
+205 ELPLIYQVLSHEVL

-242 LGLEEQNDK
+242 LGLEEKNEK

-265 SAALKKK
+265 SYALKEQYK
-272 YENLDDEEVMALLI
+272 NLDDEEVMALLI

-302 ISFKHFEKPFLTTEN
+302 ISFKHFKNPFLTIEN

-335 NSERSLNK
+335 NNERSKEIK

-349 KIPYLNSSLFDQTP
+349 KIPYLNSSLFDKTP
-363 LELKG
+363 LESKG
-368 HEIRLLENKKLEL
+368 YEIKLLDNKKLEI
-381 YQNSVLKKH
+381 YKNSVLKKH

-408 LRLYKFTTTPKD
+408 LRVYKFTTTPKD

-468 TPIVLDKFNA
+468 TPIVLDKFNQTYK
-478 IYQWDCENLKALR
+478 IECENLTELR
-491 EKIDRNFSNEK
+491 NYFKDNYSYKEDKR
-502 AKEYLNT
+502 KEYLQL
-509 LLTLRICDPAVGS
+509 LLTLRVCDPAVGS

-534 LIAYELGLI
+534 WIAYELGLI

-557 IIIHHAQTGEIFNYK
+557 IIIHTPEDKIFNYTI
-572 KPHSEND
+572 PHSEND
-579 PHHQIQKEL
+579 PHHHIQKEL
-588 FELKKD
+588 FNLKKD

-643 IDINIKCANSLV
+643 IDINIKCANSLI

-688 KDPKILESL
+688 KDPKILETL

-742 KLTLEPPQKELK
+742 KLTLEPPPKELK

-775 DNGLELEALALEK
+775 YNGLELEALALEK
-788 KMAHEGLFH
+788 QMASEKLFH
-797 DYTPYPKLDK
+797 DYRPYPKLDK
-807 TDKVV
+807 SDKVV

-832 ERYANALEW
+832 ERYANAFEW
-841 RFEFPEVLNDEGD
+841 RFEFPEVLDDEGD

-859 CIIGNPPYIRQEHI
+859 CIIGNPPYIRQEQI
-873 KDLKPLLQKQYQDFY
+873 KDLKPLLEKQYQDFY

-898 FALAYHLLKEKGFN
+898 FALSFHLLKDKGFS

-921 RAKYGAKLRELLLKK
+921 RAKYGTKLREWLLKK
-936 TTLVSYMELNA
+936 TTIVSYMELNA
-947 LKVFESAAVDTS
+947 LKVFESATVDTS
-959 IMSFIKQ
+959 IMNFIKQ
-966 TPPKESDFEY
+966 TPPKENSFKY
-976 YEPTPNDKDDLKST
+976 YEPTPNDKDDLKSA
-990 PHLPMKQ
+990 PHLLMKQ

-1048 TEKREEILKNCDDA
+1048 TEKRDAILNACKT
-1062 QKDER
+1062 QE
-1067 GMSERE
+1067 ERE
-1073 RTKELIKPILRGK
+1073 RTERLIKPILRGK

-1095 ADLWVIIAKFGSH
+1095 AHLWVINTHNGYTSAFKSKIPPIDIEKYPATKAHLDSH
-1108 EFLEVEYPTI
+1108 YDAITTRSDQGDTPYHLRNCAYLE
-1118 YNHLLQY
+1118 
-1125 KDQLEQRGQC
+1125 
-1135 RYSRGPQNSNKPYP
+1135 
-1149 GQHHWL
+1149 
-1155 ELDNNPK
+1155 
-1162 DSYLQDFEKEKIVYG
+1162 DFEKEKIVYG

-1191 CELGVFYAEATS
+1191 CELGYFYAEATS

-1258 KNQELADKITDGAKQ
+1258 KNQELADEIIALVDKILKS
-1273 ILALKAK
+1273 KAK
-1280 DPKANTQGLEKEI
+1280 DPKANTQRSEKEI

-1300 YHLTDEE
+1300 YNLTDEE
-1307 IKTIE
+1307 IKIIE
-1312 NGQ
+1312 DGQ

>member
-1 MICFTRI
+1 MMSFARI
-8 PLKDFIKKHNPQEP
+8 PLKDFIKKYNPQTP
-22 KKETI
+22 TKETI
-27 ENFEKEIN
+27 EDFEKEIN
-35 NLLENAPKQDDE
+35 SLLENAKRKDDE
-47 EFQKNEINK
+47 EFQKNEINS
-56 FLKNTYGYD
+56 FLKNAYGYK
-65 CNTYK
+65 CNTDE

-97 PKNRENPISKAFCQ
+97 PKDRENPLSKAFCQ
-111 MVLYFLEEIEKEKN
+111 MVFYFLKEIENN
-125 NSLKHTIICNAHEFF
+125 NSLKHAIICNAHEFF

-149 LKEDKRIKDFYKKC
+149 LSKDKRITKLHEDC
-163 AKKEGTDSSKPKFYK
+163 AKKEGTDHSTKRFYS
-178 DLEQYLQ
+178 DLEEYLKK
-185 EDFQGELRYTHFNL
+185 DFKGELPYTHFNL
-199 SNYDPK
+199 SDDFK

-258 SRTQNSL
+258 SRTENSL
-265 SAALKKK
+265 SAALKGS
-272 YENLDDEEVMALLI
+272 YNNLDDEEVMALLI

-302 ISFKHFEKPFLTTEN
+302 ISFEHFKKEKSFLTTGN

-335 NSERSLNK
+335 NSERLKEIK

-349 KIPYLNSSLFDQTP
+349 KIPYLNSSLFDKTP

-368 HEIRLLENKKLEL
+368 HEIKLLNNEPLEI
-381 YQNSVLKKH
+381 YPKSVLKKH
-390 ENYQEK
+390 KEYQK
-396 KELPLLKYLFEF
+396 QKALPLLEYLFAF
-408 LRLYKFTTTPKD
+408 LRVYDFTTTPKD
-420 IKDNTDTSESRL
+420 IKDNQNNSESVL

-468 TPIVLDKFNA
+468 TPIVLDKFNQTYK
-478 IYQWDCENLKALR
+478 IECENLKELKNYLQNSYKEDKR
-491 EKIDRNFSNEK
+491 
-502 AKEYLNT
+502 KEYLNT
-509 LLTLRICDPAVGS
+509 LLTLRVCDPAVGS

-557 IIIHHAQTGEIFNYK
+557 IIIHTPENKVFKYTI
-572 KPHSEND
+572 PHSEND

-628 FEKGKNTNN
+628 FEKGKNTNA

-643 IDINIKCANSLV
+643 IDINIKCANSLI
-655 SRFALKDKALLKTE
+655 SRFNLNDDLKKIPNIKQ
-669 KNKNLEYYI
+669 KI
-678 AEYKELVKIY
+678 QEYKDLVAQY
-688 KDPKILESL
+688 KDPNPLYPLNKADLINKIQDLKNTFSL
-697 TRPIKDSNAVRKYAK
+697 TLKDPKTKA
-712 ERLYQELAQ
+712 ELE
-721 NPNKDF
+721 
-727 KKALNDRIEK
+727 KAIEK
-737 IKEAF
+737 HIKKYNFFALDDKSLLDGLDYFIPSLFGTPKLSPKEEEEAF
-742 KLTLEPPQKELK
+742 AS
-754 FKKFLKEHLELYGKS
+754 YGR
-769 ILEEAN
+769 IR
-775 DNGLELEALALEK
+775 ALRK
-788 KMAHEGLFH
+788 
-797 DYTPYPKLDK
+797 KLD
-807 TDKVV
+807 DALS
-812 GLEHFNRYVLT
+812 GGEY
-823 SYKDLQDEN
+823 Q
-832 ERYANALEW
+832 NAFEW
-841 RFEFPEVLNDEGD
+841 RFEFPEVLDDEGD

-898 FALAYHLLKEKGFN
+898 FALSYHLLKEKGFS

-921 RAKYGAKLRELLLKK
+921 RAKYGAKLREWLLKK
-936 TTLVSYMELNA
+936 TTIASYMELNA

-959 IMSFIKQ
+959 IMNFIKQ
-966 TPPKESDFEY
+966 TPPKESVFKY

-990 PHLPMKQ
+990 PHLSMKQ

-1011 LLDLRDKIESVGTP
+1011 LLDLRDKIESIGTP

-1048 TEKREEILKNCDDA
+1048 TEKRDAILKNCDDL
-1062 QKDER
+1062 QKDEK

-1095 ADLWVIIAKFGSH
+1095 AGEWLINTHNGYTSALKSKIPPIDIEKYPATKAHLDAHYDTIATRCDQGDTPYNLRNCAY
-1108 EFLEVEYPTI
+1108 LE
-1118 YNHLLQY
+1118 
-1125 KDQLEQRGQC
+1125 
-1135 RYSRGPQNSNKPYP
+1135 
-1149 GQHHWL
+1149 
-1155 ELDNNPK
+1155 
-1162 DSYLQDFEKEKIVYG
+1162 DFEKEKIVYG

-1211 RYLLGMLHSKLIT
+1211 HYLLGMLHSKLIT

-1258 KNQELADKITDGAKQ
+1258 KNQELADKIIALVDK
-1273 ILALKAK
+1273 ILKSKEK
-1280 DPKANTQGLEKEI
+1280 DPKANTQELEKEI

-1300 YHLTDEE
+1300 YNLTDEE
-1307 IKTIE
+1307 IKIIE

>member
-1 MICFTRI
+1 MDYKKLDLPNTNYPNKEQLKAFETAFNAFLETNPQENENHHNDAFNDLLKSVFKYKVKPTKKIDSAILNENNEVEVIIEFKALKNPNEFIKKGDLNVKAFHESLLYYLTERKEGNNNLKHLILATIKELYIIDANEFEVFNKDKEIENAFKNCHDRKGNDTRTKAFYDACQKRLNELDHSLKYHHI
-8 PLKDFIKKHNPQEP
+8 PLK
-22 KKETI
+22 KE
-27 ENFEKEIN
+27 
-35 NLLENAPKQDDE
+35 NLA
-47 EFQKNEINK
+47 
-56 FLKNTYGYD
+56 
-65 CNTYK
+65 
-70 KVDSAIYVDGEVR
+70 
-83 VLIEVKALNNRNEF
+83 
-97 PKNRENPISKAFCQ
+97 
-111 MVLYFLEEIEKEKN
+111 
-125 NSLKHTIICNAHEFF
+125 
-140 LFDCKDLLF
+140 
-149 LKEDKRIKDFYKKC
+149 
-163 AKKEGTDSSKPKFYK
+163 
-178 DLEQYLQ
+178 
-185 EDFQGELRYTHFNL
+185 
-199 SNYDPK
+199 
-205 ELPLIYQVLSQEVL
+205 LIYQALSPNFL
-219 LKQRK
+219 LKIPK
-224 TLDANTLN
+224 YSDANTLN

-242 LGLEEQNDK
+242 LGLEEQNEK

-265 SAALKKK
+265 SDALKEK
-272 YENLDDEEVMALLI
+272 YKNLDDEEVMALLI

-302 ISFKHFEKPFLTTEN
+302 ISFKHFEDKDRFLTTEN

-335 NSERSLNK
+335 NSERLKEIK
-343 EDKILE
+343 EDKILG
-349 KIPYLNSSLFDQTP
+349 KIPYLNSSLFDKTP

-368 HEIRLLENKKLEL
+368 HEIKFLDNKKLEI
-381 YQNSVLKKH
+381 YKNSVLKKH
-390 ENYQEK
+390 KDYQKEK
-396 KELPLLKYLFEF
+396 ALPLLKYLFAF
-408 LRLYKFTTTPKD
+408 LHAYKFTTTPKD

-468 TPIVLDKFNA
+468 MSIVLDKFNQTYK
-478 IYQWDCENLKALR
+478 IECEKLTELKNYLKSYKEDKR
-491 EKIDRNFSNEK
+491 
-502 AKEYLNT
+502 KEYLQL

-548 HELRLENDE
+548 HDLRLENDE
-557 IIIHHAQTGEIFNYK
+557 IIIHTPEDKIFNYTI
-572 KPHSEND
+572 PHSEND
-579 PHHQIQKEL
+579 PHHHIQKEL

-628 FEKGKNTNN
+628 FEEGKNTNN

-643 IDINIKCANSLV
+643 IDINIKCANSLI
-655 SRFALKDKALLKTE
+655 SRFNLNDDLKKIPNIKQ
-669 KNKNLEYYI
+669 KI
-678 AEYKELVKIY
+678 QEYKDLVAQY
-688 KDPKILESL
+688 KDPNPLYPLNKADLINKIQDLKNTFSITLKDPKTKAELEKAIEKH
-697 TRPIKDSNAVRKYAK
+697 IKDYNYFALDDKSLLAGLNYFTPSLFGTPKLSPK
-712 ERLYQELAQ
+712 EE
-721 NPNKDF
+721 
-727 KKALNDRIEK
+727 E
-737 IKEAF
+737 EAF
-742 KLTLEPPQKELK
+742 AS
-754 FKKFLKEHLELYGKS
+754 YGR
-769 ILEEAN
+769 IR
-775 DNGLELEALALEK
+775 ALRK
-788 KMAHEGLFH
+788 
-797 DYTPYPKLDK
+797 KLD
-807 TDKVV
+807 DALS
-812 GLEHFNRYVLT
+812 GGEY
-823 SYKDLQDEN
+823 Q
-832 ERYANALEW
+832 NAFEW
-841 RFEFPEVLNDEGD
+841 RFEFPEVLDDEGN

-873 KDLKPLLQKQYQDFY
+873 KDIKPLLEKQYKDFY

-898 FALAYHLLKEKGFN
+898 FALAYHLLKEKGFS

-921 RAKYGAKLRELLLKK
+921 RAKYGAKLREWLLKK
-936 TTLVSYMELNA
+936 TTIVSYMELNA

-959 IMSFIKQ
+959 IMNFIKQ
-966 TPPKESDFEY
+966 TPPKESGFNY

-990 PHLPMKQ
+990 PSLLIKQ

-1011 LLDLRDKIESVGTP
+1011 LLDLRDKIESVGIP

-1043 AFIIP
+1043 AFIIT
-1048 TEKREEILKNCDDA
+1048 TEKREEILNACKT
-1062 QKDER
+1062 QEER
-1067 GMSERE
+1067 KRTER
-1073 RTKELIKPILRGK
+1073 LIKPILRGK

-1095 ADLWVIIAKFGSH
+1095 ADLWVINTHNGYTSSFKSKIPPIDIEKYPATKAHLDAHYDAIVTRCDQGDTPYH
-1108 EFLEVEYPTI
+1108 LRNCAYLE
-1118 YNHLLQY
+1118 
-1125 KDQLEQRGQC
+1125 
-1135 RYSRGPQNSNKPYP
+1135 
-1149 GQHHWL
+1149 
-1155 ELDNNPK
+1155 
-1162 DSYLQDFEKEKIVYG
+1162 DFEKEKIVYG

-1191 CELGVFYAEATS
+1191 CGLGYFYAEATS

-1211 RYLLGMLHSKLIT
+1211 RYLLVMLHSKLIT

-1244 KAFIERLPIPQITE
+1244 KAFIERLPIPKITE
-1258 KNQELADKITDGAKQ
+1258 KNQELARKITDGAKQ
-1273 ILALKAK
+1273 ILALKEK
-1280 DPKANTQGLEKEI
+1280 DPKANTQRLEKEI

-1300 YHLTDEE
+1300 YNLTDEE
-1307 IKTIE
+1307 IKIIE

>member
-1 MICFTRI
+1 MDYKKLDLPNTNYPSKEQLEAFETAFDAFLETN
-8 PLKDFIKKHNPQEP
+8 PQENENHHNDAFNDLLKGVFEYKVKPTKKIDSAILNENNKVEVIIEFKALKNPNEFIKKGDLN
-22 KKETI
+22 
-27 ENFEKEIN
+27 
-35 NLLENAPKQDDE
+35 
-47 EFQKNEINK
+47 
-56 FLKNTYGYD
+56 
-65 CNTYK
+65 
-70 KVDSAIYVDGEVR
+70 
-83 VLIEVKALNNRNEF
+83 VKALHESLLYYLIERKNGNNNLKHLILATIKELYIIDANEF
-97 PKNRENPISKAFCQ
+97 EVFNKDK
-111 MVLYFLEEIEKEKN
+111 EIENAFKN
-125 NSLKHTIICNAHEFF
+125 CHDRKGNDTRTEAFYDVCQKRLNELDRSLKYHHIS
-140 LFDCKDLLF
+140 L
-149 LKEDKRIKDFYKKC
+149 
-163 AKKEGTDSSKPKFYK
+163 KKE
-178 DLEQYLQ
+178 
-185 EDFQGELRYTHFNL
+185 NL
-199 SNYDPK
+199 A
-205 ELPLIYQVLSQEVL
+205 LIYQALSPNFL
-219 LKQRK
+219 LKIPK
-224 TLDANTLN
+224 YSDANTLN

-265 SAALKKK
+265 STALK
-272 YENLDDEEVMALLI
+272 YSYTNLDDEEVMALLI

-317 FKDFNAL
+317 FNDFNAL

-335 NSERSLNK
+335 NSERLKEIK

-363 LELKG
+363 LESKG
-368 HEIRLLENKKLEL
+368 HEIKLLDNKKLEI
-381 YQNSVLKKH
+381 YKNSVLKKH
-390 ENYQEK
+390 ENYQKEK
-396 KELPLLKYLFEF
+396 DWTLLEYLFEF

-420 IKDNTDTSESRL
+420 IKDNQNTSESRL

-478 IYQWDCENLKALR
+478 TYQWNCENLKALR

-509 LLTLRICDPAVGS
+509 LLTLRVCDPAVGS

-548 HELRLENDE
+548 CDLRLENDE
-557 IIIHHAQTGEIFNYK
+557 IIIHTPKNEVFKYTI
-572 KPHSEND
+572 PHSEND

-588 FELKKD
+588 FNLKKD

-628 FEKGKNTNN
+628 FEKGKNTNA

-643 IDINIKCANSLV
+643 IDINIKCANSLI

-669 KNKNLEYYI
+669 KNKNLKYSI

-688 KDPKILESL
+688 KDPQILETL
-697 TRPIKDSNAVRKYAK
+697 THPIKDSDAVGKYAK
-712 ERLYQELAQ
+712 ERLYQELKQ

-737 IKEAF
+737 IKKAF
-742 KLTLEPPQKELK
+742 KLTLDPPPKELK

-775 DNGLELEALALEK
+775 YNGLELEALALEK
-788 KMAHEGLFH
+788 QMANEKLFH
-797 DYTPYPKLDK
+797 DYRPYPKLDK
-807 TDKVV
+807 SDKVV
-812 GLEHFNRYVLT
+812 GLEHFNRYVLA

-859 CIIGNPPYIRQEHI
+859 CIIGNPPYIRQEQI
-873 KDLKPLLQKQYQDFY
+873 KDLKPLLEKQYQDFY

-898 FALAYHLLKEKGFN
+898 FALSYHLLKEKGFS

-921 RAKYGAKLRELLLKK
+921 RAKYGTKLREWLLKK
-936 TTLVSYMELNA
+936 TTIVSYMELNA

-959 IMSFIKQ
+959 IMNFIKQ
-966 TPPKESDFEY
+966 TPPKESDFKY
-976 YEPTPNDKDDLKST
+976 YEPTPNDKNDLKST
-990 PHLPMKQ
+990 SYLSMKQ

-1048 TEKREEILKNCDDA
+1048 TEKRDAILNACKT
-1062 QKDER
+1062 QE
-1067 GMSERE
+1067 ERE
-1073 RTKELIKPILRGK
+1073 CTERLIKPILRGK

-1095 ADLWVIIAKFGSH
+1095 AHLWVINTHNGYTSNLKSKIPPIDIEKYPATKAHLDAHYDTIATRCDQGDTPYH
-1108 EFLEVEYPTI
+1108 LRNCAYLE
-1118 YNHLLQY
+1118 
-1125 KDQLEQRGQC
+1125 
-1135 RYSRGPQNSNKPYP
+1135 
-1149 GQHHWL
+1149 
-1155 ELDNNPK
+1155 
-1162 DSYLQDFEKEKIVYG
+1162 DFEKEKIVYPETSQG
-1177 EIVQEPRFY
+1177 AYFIYENSGIFLEKTAFMIVSDAY
-1186 LDNGE
+1186 NLK
-1191 CELGVFYAEATS
+1191 L
-1203 FILTGEHL
+1203 LTA
-1211 RYLLGMLHSKLIT
+1211 LLNSKLIT
-1224 FAFKTF
+1224 FYFKNF
-1230 YAGGGLGES
+1230 CGGCILGKS
-1239 GYRYK
+1239 GYQYNK
-1244 KAFIERLPIPQITE
+1244 HALEKIPIPQITE
-1258 KNQELADKITDGAKQ
+1258 KNQELADEIIALVDKILQAKE
-1273 ILALKAK
+1273 K
-1280 DPKANTQGLEKEI
+1280 DPKANTQQLEKEI

-1307 IKTIE
+1307 IKIIE

>member
-1 MICFTRI
+1 MMSFTRI
-8 PLKDFIKKHNPQEP
+8 LLKDFIKKYNPP
-22 KKETI
+22 TPTKETI

-35 NLLENAPKQDDE
+35 SLLENAPRQDDE

-56 FLKNTYGYD
+56 FLKNAYSYD
-65 CNTYK
+65 CNTSK
-70 KVDSAIYVDGEVR
+70 KVDSAIYVDKEVR
-83 VLIEVKALNNRNEF
+83 VLIEVKALNNKIEF
-97 PKNRENPISKAFCQ
+97 PKDKENPLSKAFCQ
-111 MVLYFLEEIEKEKN
+111 MVLYFLEEREKEKN
-125 NSLKHTIICNAHEFF
+125 NSLKHAIICNAHEFF
-140 LFDCKDLLF
+140 LFDCRDFCALF
-149 LKEDKRIKDFYKKC
+149 QNDKRITDFYKYC
-163 AKKEGTDSSKPKFYK
+163 AKKEGTDPSTKRFYS
-178 DLEQYLQ
+178 DLEEYLKK
-185 EDFQGELRYTHFNL
+185 DFEGELRYTHFNL
-199 SNYDPK
+199 SSYDLK

-219 LKQRK
+219 LKQKR

-265 SAALKKK
+265 SDVLKKQYK
-272 YENLDDEEVMALLI
+272 DLDDEEVMALLI

-302 ISFKHFEKPFLTTEN
+302 ISFKHFKDRFLTIGN

-349 KIPYLNSSLFDQTP
+349 KIPYLNSSLFDQTS
-363 LELKG
+363 LESKG
-368 HEIRLLENKKLEL
+368 YEIRLLENKKLEL
-381 YQNSVLKKH
+381 YKNSVLKKH
-390 ENYQEK
+390 EEYQK
-396 KELPLLKYLFEF
+396 QKDLPLLKYLFEF

-478 IYQWDCENLKALR
+478 IYQWDCKDLEALKG
-491 EKIDRNFSNEK
+491 KIDRNFSNEK
-502 AKEYLNT
+502 AKEYLQL

-522 GHFLVSALNEMV
+522 GHFLVSVLNEMV
-534 LIAYELGLI
+534 LIAYKLGLI

-557 IIIHHAQTGEIFNYK
+557 IIIHTPEDKVFKYTI
-572 KPHSEND
+572 PHSEND

-643 IDINIKCANSLV
+643 IDINIKCGNSLI

-669 KNKNLEYYI
+669 KNKTLEYYI

-697 TRPIKDSNAVRKYAK
+697 TCPIKDSNAVRKYAK

-841 RFEFPEVLNDEGD
+841 RFEFPEVLDDEGD

-888 NSTADIYTYF
+888 NSSSDIYTYF
-898 FALAYHLLKEKGFN
+898 FALSYHLLKEKGFN

-936 TTLVSYMELNA
+936 TTIVSYMELNA

-959 IMSFIKQ
+959 IIHFIKQ
-966 TPPKESDFEY
+966 TPPKESVFDY
-976 YEPTPNDKDDLKST
+976 YEPTQNDKDDLKST
-990 PHLPMKQ
+990 PSLLMKQ

-1048 TEKREEILKNCDDA
+1048 TEKRDAILNACKT
-1062 QKDER
+1062 QE
-1067 GMSERE
+1067 ERE
-1073 RTKELIKPILRGK
+1073 RTERLIKPILRGK

-1095 ADLWVIIAKFGSH
+1095 ADLWVINTHNGYTSNLKSKIPPIDIEKYPAIKAHLDAHYDAIVTRCDQGDTPYNLRNCAY
-1108 EFLEVEYPTI
+1108 LE
-1118 YNHLLQY
+1118 
-1125 KDQLEQRGQC
+1125 
-1135 RYSRGPQNSNKPYP
+1135 
-1149 GQHHWL
+1149 
-1155 ELDNNPK
+1155 
-1162 DSYLQDFEKEKIVYG
+1162 DFEKEKIAYPETSQGAYFVYENSG
-1177 EIVQEPRFY
+1177 IFLEKTAFMIVSDAY
-1186 LDNGE
+1186 NLK
-1191 CELGVFYAEATS
+1191 L
-1203 FILTGEHL
+1203 LTA
-1211 RYLLGMLHSKLIT
+1211 LLNSKLIT
-1224 FAFKTF
+1224 FYFKNF
-1230 YAGGGLGES
+1230 CGGCILGKS
-1239 GYRYK
+1239 GYQYNK
-1244 KAFIERLPIPQITE
+1244 HALEKIPIPKITE
-1258 KNQELADKITDGAKQ
+1258 KNQELADKITALVEQ
-1273 ILALKAK
+1273 ILQSKAK
-1280 DPKANTQGLEKEI
+1280 DPKANTQELEKEI

-1300 YHLTDEE
+1300 YNLTDEE
-1307 IKTIE
+1307 IKIIE

>member
-1 MICFTRI
+1 MIRFARI
-8 PLKDFIKKHNPQEP
+8 LLKDFIKKYNPQEP

-35 NLLENAPKQDDE
+35 SLLENAPRQDDE

-56 FLKNTYGYD
+56 FLKNVYGYD
-65 CNTYK
+65 CNTYE
-70 KVDSAIYVDGEVR
+70 KVDSAIYVDGKAWVF
-83 VLIEVKALNNRNEF
+83 IEVKALSNRNEF
-97 PKNRENPISKAFCQ
+97 PKDRENPLSKAFCQ

-125 NSLKHTIICNAHEFF
+125 NSLKHAIICNAHEFF
-140 LFDCKDLLF
+140 LFDCKDLLNLF
-149 LKEDKRIKDFYKKC
+149 QNDKKIKKFYEKC

-199 SNYDPK
+199 SDDFK
-205 ELPLIYQVLSQEVL
+205 ELPLIYQVLSHEVL

-251 GKILIKP
+251 GKILIKQ

-265 SAALKKK
+265 SAALKEQ
-272 YENLDDEEVMALLI
+272 YTNLDDEEVMALLI

-302 ISFKHFEKPFLTTEN
+302 ISFKHFENPFLTTEN
-317 FKDFNAL
+317 FKTFNDL

-335 NSERSLNK
+335 NSERLPEIK
-343 EDKILE
+343 ENKILR
-349 KIPYLNSSLFDQTP
+349 KIPYLNSSLFDKTP

-368 HEIRLLENKKLEL
+368 HEIKSLNNYPLEIYPK
-381 YQNSVLKKH
+381 SVLKKDG
-390 ENYQEK
+390 NYQK
-396 KELPLLKYLFEF
+396 QKPLPLLEYFFEF

-461 YMCKESI
+461 YMCSESI

-478 IYQWDCENLKALR
+478 IYQWGCKDLEALR
-491 EKIDRNFSNEK
+491 EKIDRNFSKEK

-548 HELRLENDE
+548 HDLRLENDE
-557 IIIHHAQTGEIFNYK
+557 IIIHHAQTGEIFTYTI
-572 KPHSEND
+572 PHSEND
-579 PHHQIQKEL
+579 PHHHIQKEL
-588 FELKKD
+588 FNLKKD

-628 FEKGKNTNN
+628 FEKGKNTNA

-643 IDINIKCANSLV
+643 IDINIKCANSLI
-655 SRFALKDKALLKTE
+655 SRFNLNDDLKKIPNIK
-669 KNKNLEYYI
+669 KKI
-678 AEYKELVKIY
+678 QEYKDLVAQY
-688 KDPKILESL
+688 KDPNPLYPLNKQDLINKIQDLKNTFSL
-697 TRPIKDSNAVRKYAK
+697 TLKDPKTKA
-712 ERLYQELAQ
+712 ELE
-721 NPNKDF
+721 
-727 KKALNDRIEK
+727 KAIEK
-737 IKEAF
+737 HIKKYNFFALDDKSLLDGLNYFIPSLFGTLKLSPKEEEEAF
-742 KLTLEPPQKELK
+742 AS
-754 FKKFLKEHLELYGKS
+754 YGR
-769 ILEEAN
+769 IR
-775 DNGLELEALALEK
+775 ALRK
-788 KMAHEGLFH
+788 
-797 DYTPYPKLDK
+797 KLD
-807 TDKVV
+807 DALS
-812 GLEHFNRYVLT
+812 GGEY
-823 SYKDLQDEN
+823 Q
-832 ERYANALEW
+832 NAFEW
-841 RFEFPEVLNDEGD
+841 RFEFPEVLDDEGD

-898 FALAYHLLKEKGFN
+898 FALALNLLKEKGFS

-921 RAKYGAKLRELLLKK
+921 RAKYGAKLREWLLKK

-959 IMSFIKQ
+959 IMNFIKQ
-966 TPPKESDFEY
+966 DPPKESSFKY
-976 YEPTPNDKDDLKST
+976 YEPTPDDKDDLKNAHS
-990 PHLPMKQ
+990 LLMKQ
-997 NALSTESFIFANAT
+997 NALSTESFIFADTT

-1048 TEKREEILKNCDDA
+1048 TEKRDAILNACKT
-1062 QKDER
+1062 QE
-1067 GMSERE
+1067 ERE
-1073 RTKELIKPILRGK
+1073 RTERLIKPILRGK

-1095 ADLWVIIAKFGSH
+1095 ADLWVIFIPWHFPNTGSPKDMEQNEQDFSTH
-1108 EFLEVEYPTI
+1108 YPII
-1118 YNHLLQY
+1118 YAHLLSH
-1125 KDQLEQRGQC
+1125 KDELLKRNKDETGKRYEWYCLQR
-1135 RYSRGPQNSNKPYP
+1135 
-1149 GQHHWL
+1149 WAA
-1155 ELDNNPK
+1155 
-1162 DSYLQDFEKEKIVYG
+1162 SYYQDFEKEKIVYPETSQG
-1177 EIVQEPRFY
+1177 AYFIYENSGIFLEKTAFMIVSDAY
-1186 LDNGE
+1186 NLK
-1191 CELGVFYAEATS
+1191 L
-1203 FILTGEHL
+1203 LTA
-1211 RYLLGMLHSKLIT
+1211 LLNSKLIT
-1224 FAFKTF
+1224 FYFKNF
-1230 YAGGGLGES
+1230 CGGCILGKS
-1239 GYRYK
+1239 GYQYNK
-1244 KAFIERLPIPQITE
+1244 HALEKIPIPKIAE
-1258 KNQELADKITDGAKQ
+1258 KNQELADKIADGAKA
-1273 ILALKAK
+1273 ILEAKEK

-1293 DALVYQL
+1293 DALVYRL
-1300 YHLTDEE
+1300 YNLTDEE
-1307 IKTIE
+1307 IKIIE

>member
-1 MICFTRI
+1 MISFTCI
-8 PLKDFIKKHNPQEP
+8 LLKDFIKKYNPQEP

-35 NLLENAPKQDDE
+35 SLLENAPRQDDE

-56 FLKNTYGYD
+56 FLKNAYGYD
-65 CNTYK
+65 CNTYE

-97 PKNRENPISKAFCQ
+97 PKNRENPLSKAFCQ
-111 MVLYFLEEIEKEKN
+111 MVLYFLEEIKKKKD

-140 LFDCKDLLF
+140 LFDCRDFHALF
-149 LKEDKRIKDFYKKC
+149 QNNKRITDFYKYC
-163 AKKEGTDSSKPKFYK
+163 AKKEGIDTSTKRFYS
-178 DLEQYLQ
+178 DLEEYLKK
-185 EDFQGELRYTHFNL
+185 DFKGELRYTHFNL

-205 ELPLIYQVLSQEVL
+205 ELPLIYQVLSHEVL

-258 SRTQNSL
+258 SRTKNSL
-265 SAALKKK
+265 SDALKASYKD
-272 YENLDDEEVMALLI
+272 LDDEEVMALLI

-302 ISFKHFEKPFLTTEN
+302 ISFKHFDKHFLTTEN
-317 FKDFNAL
+317 FNDFNAL

-335 NSERSLNK
+335 NSERLEEIK
-343 EDKILE
+343 EDKILQ
-349 KIPYLNSSLFDQTP
+349 KIPYLNSSLFDKTP

-368 HEIRLLENKKLEL
+368 HEIKLLDNKKLEI
-381 YQNSVLKKH
+381 YKNSVLKKH
-390 ENYQEK
+390 EDYQKDEP
-396 KELPLLKYLFEF
+396 LPLLEYFFTF

-468 TPIVLDKFNA
+468 TVLDKFNA
-478 IYQWDCENLKALR
+478 TYQWDCKNLKALQ
-491 EKIDRNFSNEK
+491 EKIDRNFSNQK
-502 AKEYLNT
+502 AKEYLQL
-509 LLTLRICDPAVGS
+509 LLTLRVCDPAVGS

-534 LIAYELGLI
+534 WIAYELGLI
-543 ASLYR
+543 ASLHRYN
-548 HELRLENDE
+548 LKLENDE
-557 IIIHHAQTGEIFNYK
+557 IIIHTPEDKIFNYTI
-572 KPHSEND
+572 PHSEND
-579 PHHQIQKEL
+579 PHHHIQKEL
-588 FELKKD
+588 FELKKS

-643 IDINIKCANSLV
+643 IDINIKCANSLI
-655 SRFALKDKALLKTE
+655 SRFNLNDDLKKIPNIKQ
-669 KNKNLEYYI
+669 KI
-678 AEYKELVKIY
+678 QEYKDLVAQY
-688 KDPKILESL
+688 KDPNPLYPLNKQDLINKIQDLKNTFSL
-697 TRPIKDSNAVRKYAK
+697 TLKDPKTKA
-712 ERLYQELAQ
+712 ELE
-721 NPNKDF
+721 
-727 KKALNDRIEK
+727 KAIEK
-737 IKEAF
+737 HIKKYNFFALDDKSLLDGLNYFIPSLFGTLKLSPKEEEEAF
-742 KLTLEPPQKELK
+742 AS
-754 FKKFLKEHLELYGKS
+754 YGR
-769 ILEEAN
+769 IR
-775 DNGLELEALALEK
+775 ALRK
-788 KMAHEGLFH
+788 
-797 DYTPYPKLDK
+797 KLD
-807 TDKVV
+807 DALS
-812 GLEHFNRYVLT
+812 GREY
-823 SYKDLQDEN
+823 Q
-832 ERYANALEW
+832 NAFEW
-841 RFEFPEVLNDEGD
+841 RFEFPEVLDDEGN

-873 KDLKPLLQKQYQDFY
+873 KDLKPLLEKQYQDFY
-888 NSTADIYTYF
+888 NSSSDIYTYF
-898 FALAYHLLKEKGFN
+898 FALAFHLLKEKGFS

-921 RAKYGAKLRELLLKK
+921 RAKYGTKLRELLLKK

-947 LKVFESAAVDTS
+947 LKVFESATVDTS
-959 IMSFIKQ
+959 IIHFIKQ
-966 TPPKESDFEY
+966 TPPKESDFKY

-990 PHLPMKQ
+990 PFLSMKQ

-1032 INYGIKTGANE
+1032 IYRGILTGANE
-1043 AFIIP
+1043 AFIIT
-1048 TEKREEILKNCDDA
+1048 TEKREEILNACKT
-1062 QKDER
+1062 QEER
-1067 GMSERE
+1067 K
-1073 RTKELIKPILRGK
+1073 RTEKLIKPILRGK

-1095 ADLWVIIAKFGSH
+1095 AHLWVINTHNGYTSALKSKIPPIDIEKYPATKAHLDAHYDTIATRCDQGDTPYH
-1108 EFLEVEYPTI
+1108 LRNCAYLE
-1118 YNHLLQY
+1118 
-1125 KDQLEQRGQC
+1125 
-1135 RYSRGPQNSNKPYP
+1135 
-1149 GQHHWL
+1149 
-1155 ELDNNPK
+1155 
-1162 DSYLQDFEKEKIVYG
+1162 DFEKEKIVYG

-1191 CELGVFYAEATS
+1191 CELGYFYAEATS

-1258 KNQELADKITDGAKQ
+1258 KNQELADKIIALVDKILQ
-1273 ILALKAK
+1273 IKEK
-1280 DPKANTQGLEKEI
+1280 DPKANTQKLEKEI

-1307 IKTIE
+1307 IKIIE

>member
-1 MICFTRI
+1 MIRFAHI
-8 PLKDFIKKHNPQEP
+8 SLKDFIKKYNPQEP

-35 NLLENAPKQDDE
+35 SLLENAPRKDGE

-56 FLKNTYGYD
+56 FFKNAYGYD
-65 CNTYK
+65 CNTSK

-97 PKNRENPISKAFCQ
+97 PKNRENPLSKAFCQ

-149 LKEDKRIKDFYKKC
+149 LKEDKRIKKFYENY

-185 EDFQGELRYTHFNL
+185 KDFQGELRYTHFNL
-199 SNYDPK
+199 SDDFK
-205 ELPLIYQVLSQEVL
+205 ELPLIYQVLSHEVL

-258 SRTQNSL
+258 SRTKNSL
-265 SAALKKK
+265 SDALKEQYK
-272 YENLDDEEVMALLI
+272 NLDDEEVMALLI

-302 ISFKHFEKPFLTTEN
+302 TSFKHFQKSFLTTEN
-317 FKDFNAL
+317 FNDFNAL

-335 NSERSLNK
+335 NSERLSEIK

-349 KIPYLNSSLFDQTP
+349 KIPYLNSSLFDKTP

-368 HEIRLLENKKLEL
+368 YEIKLLDNKKLEI
-381 YQNSVLKKH
+381 YKNSVLKKD
-390 ENYQEK
+390 NPKQEP
-396 KELPLLKYLFEF
+396 LPLLKYLFAF

-420 IKDNTDTSESRL
+420 IKDNINTSESRL

-468 TPIVLDKFNA
+468 TTIVLDKFNA
-478 IYQWDCENLKALR
+478 IYQWDCKDLEALKGN
-491 EKIDRNFSNEK
+491 IDRNFSNEK
-502 AKEYLNT
+502 AKEYLQF
-509 LLTLRICDPAVGS
+509 LLTLRVCDPAVGS

-534 LIAYELGLI
+534 WIAYELGLI

-548 HELRLENDE
+548 YDLKLENDE
-557 IIIHHAQTGEIFNYK
+557 IIIHYTPTGEIFNYK
-572 KPHSEND
+572 KPDSEND
-579 PHHQIQKEL
+579 PHHHIQKEL
-588 FELKKD
+588 FELKKS

-628 FEKGKNTNN
+628 FEEGKNTNA

-643 IDINIKCANSLV
+643 IDINIKCANSLIFNFPLN
-655 SRFALKDKALLKTE
+655 SKLTIGQTLEFS
-669 KNKNLEYYI
+669 KNLKAEI
-678 AEYKELVKIY
+678 KEYKNSVMLY
-688 KDPKILESL
+688 KEGLGEKTKILQNIAKLKSLIINYFIEQHQAKKHLKESL
-697 TRPIKDSNAVRKYAK
+697 KAFISEYGDGIFDLSTAFGMEMLKIARLKENNYRFNPTLTKKQPSPIGVEAN
-712 ERLYQELAQ
+712 RLL
-721 NPNKDF
+721 
-727 KKALNDRIEK
+727 IK
-737 IKEAF
+737 IKECYE
-742 KLTLEPPQKELK
+742 TLENLK
-754 FKKFLKEHLELYGKS
+754 NSKAF
-769 ILEEAN
+769 
-775 DNGLELEALALEK
+775 
-788 KMAHEGLFH
+788 
-797 DYTPYPKLDK
+797 
-807 TDKVV
+807 
-812 GLEHFNRYVLT
+812 
-823 SYKDLQDEN
+823 
-832 ERYANALEW
+832 EW
-841 RFEFPEVLNDEGD
+841 RFEFPEVLDDEGD

-859 CIIGNPPYIRQEHI
+859 CIIGNPPYIRQEQI
-873 KDLKPLLQKQYQDFY
+873 KDLKPLLEKQYKDFY

-898 FALAYHLLKEKGFN
+898 FALAYHLLKEKGFS

-921 RAKYGAKLRELLLKK
+921 RAKYGAKLREWLLKK
-936 TTLVSYMELNA
+936 TTIVSYMELNA

-959 IMSFIKQ
+959 IMNFIKQ
-966 TPPKESDFEY
+966 TPLKESGFKY

-990 PHLPMKQ
+990 PHLSMKQ

-1011 LLDLRDKIESVGTP
+1011 LLDLRDKMESVGTP

-1048 TEKREEILKNCDDA
+1048 TEKRDAILNACKT
-1062 QKDER
+1062 QE
-1067 GMSERE
+1067 ERE
-1073 RTKELIKPILRGK
+1073 RTERLIKPILRGK

-1095 ADLWVIIAKFGSH
+1095 AHLWVINTHNGYTSDLKSKIPPIDIAKYPATKAHLDAHYDTIATRCDQGDTPYH
-1108 EFLEVEYPTI
+1108 LRNCAYLE
-1118 YNHLLQY
+1118 
-1125 KDQLEQRGQC
+1125 
-1135 RYSRGPQNSNKPYP
+1135 
-1149 GQHHWL
+1149 
-1155 ELDNNPK
+1155 
-1162 DSYLQDFEKEKIVYG
+1162 DFEKEKIVYPETSQG
-1177 EIVQEPRFY
+1177 AYFIYENSGIFLEKTAFMIVSDAY
-1186 LDNGE
+1186 NLK
-1191 CELGVFYAEATS
+1191 L
-1203 FILTGEHL
+1203 LTA
-1211 RYLLGMLHSKLIT
+1211 LLNSKLIT
-1224 FAFKTF
+1224 FYFKNF
-1230 YAGGGLGES
+1230 CGGCILGKS
-1239 GYRYK
+1239 GYQYNK
-1244 KAFIERLPIPQITE
+1244 HALEKIPIPKITE
-1258 KNQELADKITDGAKQ
+1258 KNQELADKITDSAKQ
-1273 ILALKAK
+1273 ILALKEK
-1280 DPKANTQGLEKEI
+1280 DPKANTQKLEKEI

-1307 IKTIE
+1307 IKIIE
-1312 NGQ
+1312 DGQ